1 MQIQCIKYY
10 GSVRV
15 YSKAD
20 YVNKCLIYQPL
31 NLMGEFTYFQ
41 QGSWRFVSMRGTRIT
56 KSRADASYL
65 FPANDEKRAGATKGI
80 IHHFIE
86 FKRGWSPFYAIWI
99 ETYFHDPWWT
109 LPLNNYCLILWVDS
123 PCCSINIKK
132 RRLQTWPTSI
142 SNWFLFFFIII

>member
-1 MQIQCIKYY
+1 MPLNESGIHIEEAWTKMQFLRQKTTIIIIMIIHIQSQDLVRVKQIQCIKYY

-41 QGSWRFVSMRGTRIT
+41 QGSWRFVSMRGYTRIT
-56 KSRADASYL
+56 RSRADASYL

-80 IHHFIE
+80 IHHLIE
-86 FKRGWSPFYAIWI
+86 FKRGWSPFYAI
-99 ETYFHDPWWT
+99 
-109 LPLNNYCLILWVDS
+109 
-123 PCCSINIKK
+123 
-132 RRLQTWPTSI
+132 
-142 SNWFLFFFIII
+142 